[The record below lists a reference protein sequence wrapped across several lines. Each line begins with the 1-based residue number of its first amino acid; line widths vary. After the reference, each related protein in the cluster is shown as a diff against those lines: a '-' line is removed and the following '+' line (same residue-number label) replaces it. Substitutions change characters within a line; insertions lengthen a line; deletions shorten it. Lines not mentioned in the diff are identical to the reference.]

1 MHRKV
6 KWKNIGLPGVFQTCN
21 HVAAALFRI
30 KAAVRMGLSNPSCT
44 SKPCKW
50 LPNNAVVK
58 PTKLKNRKL
67 SRGDFGRRTKT
78 KNELNCSLRKLFLPD
93 VEKPCDLTFE
103 DILSSM
109 KEICVE
115 EESII
120 FTAEAKTVQR
130 TTVQPTVTKF
140 QTHAD
145 MVAISMTGED
155 FIKNLSEK

>member
-1 MHRKV
+1 MAG
-6 KWKNIGLPGVFQTCN
+6 IFQTSN

-30 KAAVRMGLSNPSCT
+30 EAAVRMGLSNPSGT
-44 SKPCKW
+44 SKPCRW

-58 PTKLKNRKL
+58 PTKLKNMKL
-67 SRGDFGRRTKT
+67 LRGDFGRRTK
-78 KNELNCSLRKLFLPD
+78 KKKELNCSPKKNFLPD
-93 VEKPCDLTFE
+93 VGKPCDLTFE

-130 TTVQPTVTKF
+130 TTVQR
-140 QTHAD
+140 
-145 MVAISMTGED
+145 
-155 FIKNLSEK
+155 